1 MNNTLQPALSVDS
14 TKPSQPI
21 LDEDVKTPPAAVT
34 AVDPREAERLRKL
47 NKNSSVFTIIAA
59 GAGLL
64 SDGLQN
70 NIMTLTNVIFA
81 QLYGKA
87 YNSAWSTQLSNSL
100 TVGTIL
106 GQVSIGFV
114 CDIYGRKA
122 GIMISTFCI
131 VAGIIIVTASHGAG
145 GSFNGFIWCFTVGR
159 GLTGIG
165 VGGEYPSGS
174 TSAAEAANERM
185 QESRGPTFILVT
197 NLVLSFGTVFACIL
211 YLIVFEAA
219 GGNTANYSTVWRTVF
234 GISVIPPLVVLLFR
248 MRMVN
253 SKLYR
258 QGAIQKGPPLLLT
271 VKYYWKSLIGTCG
284 AWFLYDVVVFPNGV
298 FSGAIISQIV
308 KSKGHDLVR
317 HTAEYQLL
325 LGTIALPGVIVGA
338 LLVNRLGRRN
348 LMISGFAGYLIIGLI
363 VGCAYDKLIKTVPAF
378 VVLYGLMLSF
388 GNMGP
393 GDTLG
398 LVSAESYATAVR
410 GTCYGFSAAIGKVGA
425 VVGTQTFTP
434 IRENL
439 GPRWTFIVA
448 ACCGVVGIAVAF
460 FFVRNDLDGDLADED
475 ARFAAYLKSQG
486 WDGTIGIQN
495 KEAVLDHEAR
505 QVDDKADE

>member
-1 MNNTLQPALSVDS
+1 MSNTLQPALSVDS

-21 LDEDVKTPPAAVT
+21 LDEDAKAPPAAV
-34 AVDPREAERLRKL
+34 AALDVREVERLRKV
-47 NKNSSVFTIIAA
+47 NKNSSIFTIIAA

-87 YNSAWSTQLSNSL
+87 YTSAWSTQLSNSL

-106 GQVSIGFV
+106 GQVAIGFI

-131 VAGIIIVTASHGAG
+131 VAGIIIVTAAHGAG
-145 GSFNGFIWCFTVGR
+145 GSFTGFIWCFTVGR

-185 QESRGPTFILVT
+185 QKSRGPTFILVT
-197 NLVLSFGTVFACIL
+197 NLVLSFGTVFACCL

-219 GGNTANYSTVWRTVF
+219 GGLDANYSTVWRTVF
-234 GISVIPPLVVLLFR
+234 GISIVPPLVVLLFR

-258 QGAIQKGPPLLLT
+258 QGAIQRGPPLLLT
-271 VKYYWKSLIGTCG
+271 VKFYWKSLIGTCG
-284 AWFLYDVVVFPNGV
+284 AWFVI
-298 FSGAIISQIV
+298 SGAIISQIV
-308 KSKGHDLVR
+308 HAKGHELVR
-317 HTAEYQLL
+317 KTAEYQLL

-348 LMISGFAGYLIIGLI
+348 LMMLGFGGYLLVGLI
-363 VGCAYDKLIKTVPAF
+363 VGCAYDKIIKVVPAF
-378 VVLYGLMLSF
+378 VVLYGLMQSF

-425 VVGTQTFTP
+425 VVGTQTFIP
-434 IRENL
+434 IRDHL

-448 ACCGVVGIAVAF
+448 AIVGILGIIVAF
-460 FFVRNDLDGDLADED
+460 FFIRNDLDGDLADED

-486 WDGTIGIQN
+486 WDGTIGVQG
-495 KEAVLDHEAR
+495 KEAVLDREEGERAE
-505 QVDDKADE
+505 KADE